1 MLLSSYE
8 GTNNS
13 EKTYKQLKKKK
24 ESWDKDFTQFKQ
36 QMDHLLSH
44 HENYLL
50 KKN

>member
-1 MLLSSYE
+1 MILSSYE

-24 ESWDKDFTQFKQ
+24 ESWDKDFSQFKQ
-36 QMDHLLSH
+36 QMDQLLSH